1 MKRVLMVAAIASVIV
16 ALGGCAESRSE
27 LDDYITRIKQ
37 RPGGPLP
44 PLPKMREFEQFE
56 YAAYEMRDPF
66 SRVSTEQSGQS
77 DAQVAAAG
85 AGPDLTRRREE
96 LESFPLDALDMVGT
110 MGDVAD
116 MFGLIKDPTGV
127 VHRVKPSAYL
137 GQNHGKILEIGEDRI
152 ELTEWFPNGLGG
164 WEERRSAIA
173 LDDEE

>member
-1 MKRVLMVAAIASVIV
+1 MNRVLMAAGIAVAIL

-27 LDDYITRIKQ
+27 LDSYINQIKQ

-56 YAAYEMRDPF
+56 YAAYELRDPF
-66 SRVSTEQSGQS
+66 SRVSSEQASQTDS
-77 DAQVAAAG
+77 QVVAAG
-85 AGPDLTRRREE
+85 AGPDLRRRREE
-96 LESFPLDALDMVGT
+96 LEGFPLDALDMVGT
-110 MGDVAD
+110 MGGAEQ
-116 MFGLIKDPTGV
+116 MFGLIKDPNGV
-127 VHRVKPSAYL
+127 VHRVLPSAYL
-137 GQNHGKILEIGEDRI
+137 GQNHGKILEIDEDRI